1 MPEKV
6 NLNAYF
12 ERIGFAGSIAPT
24 QATLELIHALHPA
37 AIPFE
42 DLDPVMGRKVLL
54 DQQSL
59 EQKMLHKGRGGYC
72 FEHNTL
78 LKNVLIDLDFTV
90 RAYAARILWEQPEGG
105 ARIISHMV
113 LVTEISGTSFLCDVG
128 MSSFVLTAP
137 IRLRDGV
144 EQQVGADLFRVIR
157 EGERWRLEVKR
168 DEAWHG
174 VYQFDLVEQGAA
186 EIAEI
191 SSAVETIYFE
201 RALLFA
207 ARVDGETRHSLTGTE
222 LTTHRPGQ
230 EPELRY
236 APDVETLKSIL
247 AEVFRIT
254 LPVAEDLDPALARVI
269 ARAPAVADGTDPG

>member
-24 QATLELIHALHPA
+24 LATLELIHALHPA

-42 DLDPVMGRKVLL
+42 NLDPLMGRPVRL

-78 LKNVLIDLDFTV
+78 LQNVLIDLDFTV
-90 RAYAARILWEQPEGG
+90 RAYAARILWQQPEGG
-105 ARIISHMV
+105 AAMISHMV
-113 LVTEISGTSFLCDVG
+113 LVTEISGSSYLCDVG
-128 MSSFVLTAP
+128 MSSFILTAP

-144 EQQVGADLFRVIR
+144 EQQVGPDLFRMLR

-174 VYQFDLVEQGAA
+174 VYQFDLVEQGPD
-186 EIAEI
+186 EIAAI
-191 SSAVETIYFE
+191 SAAVETVYFE

-207 ARVDGETRHSLTGTE
+207 ARVEGELRHALSGTRLSSY
-222 LTTHRPGQ
+222 RPGA
-230 EPELRY
+230 EPERRF
-236 APDVETLKSIL
+236 APDVETLRAIL
-247 AEVFRIT
+247 SEVFRIT
-254 LPVAEDLDPALARVI
+254 LPVAEDLDPALQRVLDR
-269 ARAPAVADGTDPG
+269 AADGAAPADPD